1 MDVKT
6 NLPKRSYAFV
16 DGSYDP
22 KSRVYGWGGFLVD
35 QFGKKH
41 IVQGAGNDPIL
52 AKMRNISGEVLGA
65 KAIIMLAIE
74 LHMRKLTLYHDYE
87 GIAAWPLGRWKC
99 KRSLTKEYSRFVRKV
114 MKDGFHLYF
123 QQIKGH
129 TGIAG
134 NEEADQLAKLAI
146 KLATKG

>member
-1 MDVKT
+1 MPQNPT
-6 NLPKRSYAFV
+6 PKRSYAFV

-41 IVQGAGNDPIL
+41 IIQGAGNDPNL

-74 LHMRKLTLYHDYE
+74 LRMRNFCQYTFD
-87 GIAAWPLGRWKC
+87 GMIAQ
-99 KRSLTKEYSRFVRKV
+99 S
-114 MKDGFHLYF
+114 
-123 QQIKGH
+123 
-129 TGIAG
+129 
-134 NEEADQLAKLAI
+134 QLAVVFVI
-146 KLATKG
+146 QISRS